1 MPCKHVCIGN
11 FRRNFTTQFTCFP
24 STKVHILTQKALL
37 GVRNECLHIGC
48 LRETCT
54 QVASAVGR
62 AVGEGGESVN
72 SGGGSCGQAVTG
84 SSGQRAEDLCNICWV
99 EELRQ
104 VLLLL
109 LY

>member
-11 FRRNFTTQFTCFP
+11 FRRNFATQFACFT
-24 STKVHILTQKALL
+24 STKVQILTQKALL

-54 QVASAVGR
+54 PVAPAVG
-62 AVGEGGESVN
+62 AVGAGGESVN
-72 SGGGSCGQAVTG
+72 SGGGSCGQTVTG
-84 SSGQRAEDLCNICWV
+84 RSGQRAEDLCNICWV

-104 VLLLL
+104 VLVR
-109 LY
+109 YCIM